1 MSLIILTV
9 ITFII
14 FHWVRMKKIT
24 SAANHLD
31 LGSFG
36 LNVKLKMRENF
47 KCLLFPVKNEI
58 NIFEVLV

>member
-1 MSLIILTV
+1 
-9 ITFII
+9 
-14 FHWVRMKKIT
+14 MKKIT